1 MWLVT
6 AHSPPTIKIGAAA
19 WLCDI
24 PPDKPGQK
32 RVGGGG
38 RRKEEEEEAATRK
51 TTQGVDSGLSVA
63 HSPRIHTHADSEEEE
78 MDFKALKFGM
88 RWRGEHFKTGANTS
102 DKKKSPVVGG
112 GLNSLEFGMR

>member
-1 MWLVT
+1 MHDLDMHAKRERQQILKAKFLLWSLQILWLVT
-6 AHSPPTIKIGAAA
+6 AHSPRTIKIGAAA

-32 RVGGGG
+32 RVGG

-63 HSPRIHTHADSEEEE
+63 HSPRIHTH
-78 MDFKALKFGM
+78 
-88 RWRGEHFKTGANTS
+88 T
-102 DKKKSPVVGG
+102 
-112 GLNSLEFGMR
+112 